1 MVTVEVLRLELL
13 LEVEDVTYE
22 ELVDKVLLTV
32 VDNEALEE
40 VEEVELGETVADVLV
55 EAVEDDMDVED
66 RLVKLELVGR
76 LDEDELTVVE
86 MAEALL
92 SVEEGL
98 TVTDVLEEVL
108 KEEEDFVVVE
118 ETMVDELLVTEDV
131 VDIGAEVCYASVS
144 MRTFQWRRSN
154 LRWK

>member
-1 MVTVEVLRLELL
+1 MLRLELL

-40 VEEVELGETVADVLV
+40 VDEVEMAETVADVLV
-55 EAVEDDMDVED
+55 EMAEGETDVED
-66 RLVKLELVGR
+66 RLVKLELAYR
-76 LDEDELTVVE
+76 LDEDGLTVVE
-86 MAEALL
+86 VVEALL

-108 KEEEDFVVVE
+108 EEEEDLVVVE
-118 ETMVDELLVTEDV
+118 ETIVDELLLTEDV
-131 VDIGAEVCYASVS
+131 VDIDAEDCSTGVSVH
-144 MRTFQWRRSN
+144 TFQRGTSD
-154 LRWK
+154 LPWK

>member
-1 MVTVEVLRLELL
+1 MEVLRPKLL
-13 LEVEDVTYE
+13 LEVEDVTYG

-32 VDNEALEE
+32 VDNEALED
-40 VEEVELGETVADVLV
+40 VEEVEMGETVADVLV
-55 EAVEDDMDVED
+55 EVAEDDTDVED

-86 MAEALL
+86 VVEALL

-98 TVTDVLEEVL
+98 MVTDVLEEVL

-118 ETMVDELLVTEDV
+118 ETTVDELLLTEDV
-131 VDIGAEVCYASVS
+131 VDIGTEVCSARVSV
-144 MRTFQWRRSN
+144 RT
-154 LRWK
+154 LE

>member
-1 MVTVEVLRLELL
+1 MEVLRLELL

-40 VEEVELGETVADVLV
+40 VAKVEIGETVADVLV
-55 EAVEDDMDVED
+55 EAAEDDTDVED
-66 RLVKLELVGR
+66 RLVRLELVDR

-86 MAEALL
+86 VVEALL

-98 TVTDVLEEVL
+98 TVTDVLEAVL
-108 KEEEDFVVVE
+108 KKEEDFVVVE
-118 ETMVDELLVTEDV
+118 ETVVDELLLTEDV
-131 VDIGAEVCYASVS
+131 VDVGTEVYVESFSA
-144 MRTFQWRRSN
+144 RTFQ
-154 LRWK
+154 